1 MLVHEMRLWERGLT
15 SIAGID
21 EAGRGPLAGPVV
33 ASAVVF
39 PQGFFHAGVDDS
51 KKLSPA
57 RREELY
63 HVIRENALALGIGIV
78 DHLTIDRVNIL
89 NATFQA
95 MHEAVRALPGNP
107 EFLLV
112 DGNRFRGGE
121 IPFAVIVHGDA
132 QSISIAAASIIA
144 KVTRDRIMEQYD
156 REYPGYGFARH
167 KGYGT
172 PQHRDAI
179 TRLGLCPIHRRSFTR
194 RFLAGSGGQ
203 SVDVHGKPGQRTEG

>member
-1 MLVHEMRLWERGLT
+1 MLAHETRLWERGLT

-33 ASAVVF
+33 AAAVVF

-57 RREELY
+57 KRETLY
-63 HVIRENALALGIGIV
+63 HVIRENALALGVGIA

-95 MHEAVRALPGNP
+95 MHEAVRALPGKP
-107 EFLLV
+107 EFLLI

-121 IPFAVIVHGDA
+121 IPFALIVDGDA
-132 QSISIAAASIIA
+132 HSFSIAAASIIA

-172 PQHRDAI
+172 PQHCDAI
-179 TRLGLCPIHRRSFTR
+179 ARLGLCPIHRRSFTR
-194 RFLAGSGGQ
+194 RLLAGSGGWTVGVQ
-203 SVDVHGKPGQRTEG
+203 SEPGERTGR